1 MARPFQLFSVY
12 DFFSVLLPG
21 LATVFG
27 LYMLIPIAIEI
38 GIIAALLPILVLS
51 FVFGQALHSLS
62 AGLEALLSDI
72 TTLSNHRTQ
81 FGKYICDNPDEH
93 LVQKFK
99 EDCAYKF
106 HDCKLMDTQQNG
118 CSTDTW
124 KELYP
129 YIQSHIYTND
139 TGRSRTFQAIFAFSR
154 SMTVFLFGL
163 PILYGIHFLLDSSGV
178 IVSRPPKYL
187 LFFPNFPEFIEAVW
201 PLSWIGMFIFLYA
214 TYSYKRYFVQY
225 LISDFVSINTQ
236 E

>member
-1 MARPFQLFSVY
+1 MARPFRLFSVY

-27 LYMLIPIAIEI
+27 FYMLIPKPIEI
-38 GIIAALLPILVLS
+38 GILAALLPILVLS

-62 AGLEALLSDI
+62 AWFEAVLNRTRLVS
-72 TTLSNHRTQ
+72 SHRTQ
-81 FGKYICDNPDEH
+81 FGEYLCENSDEYV
-93 LVQKFK
+93 VQKFR
-99 EDCAYKF
+99 EECAYVFRDSGLIDIEREDSAK
-106 HDCKLMDTQQNG
+106 
-118 CSTDTW
+118 DTW

-129 YIQSHIYTND
+129 YVQSHIYTDD

-154 SMTVFLFGL
+154 SMTVFLLGL
-163 PILYGIHFLLDSSGV
+163 PLLYILHFSLDSAGI

-187 LFFPNFPEFIEAVW
+187 LFFPDFREFIEAVW
-201 PLSWIGMFIFLYA
+201 PLSWIGMLIFLYA

-225 LISDFVSINTQ
+225 LVSDFVSINTQ